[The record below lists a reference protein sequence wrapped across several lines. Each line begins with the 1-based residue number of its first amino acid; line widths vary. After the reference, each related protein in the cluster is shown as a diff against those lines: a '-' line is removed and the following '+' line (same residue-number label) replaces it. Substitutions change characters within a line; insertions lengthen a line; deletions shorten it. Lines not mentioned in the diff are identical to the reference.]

1 MAPNPPGPQR
11 NFLEAGTEF
20 SEGRLDRRGIVGEDA
35 AVSPAPVPT
44 PARVQ
49 TPELRPVVA
58 RVAALNLGYFGV
70 EIAVA
75 LAIGSVA
82 LIADSL
88 DFLEDAAINLL
99 IFAGLGWSATN
110 RARLGTAMAFILI
123 LPALAGA
130 WAAYEKV
137 SDFVPPA
144 ALPLTLTGLGAL
156 AVNLSCALML
166 ARHRDGSGSL
176 TRAAYL
182 SARNDA
188 YANLAIIAAG
198 LATALYPT
206 PWPDLI
212 AAAGIAILNAES
224 AVDIFTAAAAE
235 RRAAKS

>member
-1 MAPNPPGPQR
+1 MTA
-11 NFLEAGTEF
+11 
-20 SEGRLDRRGIVGEDA
+20 DD
-35 AVSPAPVPT
+35 PAQ
-44 PARVQ
+44 PA
-49 TPELRPVVA
+49 LRSVVV
-58 RVAALNLGYFGV
+58 RVAALNLGYFGI

-99 IFAGLGWSATN
+99 IFAGLGWSARN
-110 RARLGTAMAFILI
+110 RARLGTLMAGILL

-130 WAAYEKV
+130 YAAYEKV
-137 SDFVPPA
+137 SDFVAPA

-156 AVNLSCALML
+156 AVNLICALML
-166 ARHRDGSGSL
+166 ARHRSGAGSL

-198 LATALYPT
+198 LVTALYPT
-206 PWPDLI
+206 PWPDLVV
-212 AAAGIAILNAES
+212 AAGIAVLNADS
-224 AVDIFTAAAAE
+224 ALDILRAAAAE
-235 RRAAKS
+235 RRAAS